1 MLDHT
6 RSEKLAGDKYSS
18 LLGAPV
24 SYKEVVN
31 TAPEWTLINFILWG
45 LSREKKW
52 DDSVAR
58 RFRGQEMTGANTEG
72 KAVGSFVIQPTVIK
86 LFFTWSAHE
95 RILSGVQKRYL
106 ANWTSWEPTGASETL
121 QTSCFLSLLS
131 RPAAPEVKSAPK
143 GSRVGRRRTRRRHPS
158 RRFWTQCY
166 KTFYGRNLLS
176 FVIG

>member
-1 MLDHT
+1 VLWIRPQNGLLLT
-6 RSEKLAGDKYSS
+6 LFYEAFPEK
-18 LLGAPV
+18 
-24 SYKEVVN
+24 N
-31 TAPEWTLINFILWG
+31 
-45 LSREKKW
+45 W

-58 RFRGQEMTGANTEG
+58 RFRGQEMTRANTEG

-166 KTFYGRNLLS
+166 KTFYGRNLLT